1 MRNSR
6 LVDVTIIIML
16 IAAMSVFVVVAKI
29 APQNMF
35 LAVIISVLT
44 LIVCVVILSWSIT
57 YYSESRARE
66 KEIERRGEFIKEIPC
81 NAAFDNYSLDGHLLF
96 YEKGM
101 CFADDKIIDEE
112 VAIELVDF
120 EFYESIIWVLY
131 STEVVAVK
139 YHNNQTVWYSSNNRL
154 RMKALYEWL
163 INHGVPE
170 KVIEIE
176 LPDDM
181 TI

>member
-1 MRNSR
+1 
-6 LVDVTIIIML
+6 
-16 IAAMSVFVVVAKI
+16 MSVFVVVAKI

-35 LAVIISVLT
+35 LAVIISVLVF
-44 LIVCVVILSWSIT
+44 IICIAILGRAIT
-57 YYSESRARE
+57 YYTESKNRE
-66 KEIERRGEFIKEIPC
+66 KEVERRGEFVKEIPC
-81 NAAFDNYSLDGHLLF
+81 NATFDNYSLDGHLLF

-120 EFYESIIWVLY
+120 EFYESILWVLY
-131 STEVVAVK
+131 NTEVVAVK
-139 YHNNQTVWYSSNNRL
+139 YHNDKTVWYSSNNRL

-170 KVIEIE
+170 KTIEID

-181 TI
+181 II